1 MDKTQLDKLAMLSRL
16 EFTPEKLASFEPS
29 LRSVLAFVE
38 KIGGV
43 DTAGVPPMAGFQG
56 LGSQEPGSQGGG
68 TPERA
73 DVAVIPA
80 DPVARRAELQACAPK
95 TEMGFYVVPKI
106 VE

>member
-29 LRSVLAFVE
+29 LRSVLQFVE
-38 KIGGV
+38 KIGGI
-43 DTAGVPPMAGFQG
+43 DTKDVPPMAGVTTEAG
-56 LGSQEPGSQGGG
+56 A
-68 TPERA
+68 PERV
-73 DVAVIPA
+73 DVAVVPS
-80 DPVARRAELQACAPK
+80 DPTKRREELQACAPK

>member
-43 DTAGVPPMAGFQG
+43 DTAGIPPMAGVTTTA
-56 LGSQEPGSQGGG
+56 G